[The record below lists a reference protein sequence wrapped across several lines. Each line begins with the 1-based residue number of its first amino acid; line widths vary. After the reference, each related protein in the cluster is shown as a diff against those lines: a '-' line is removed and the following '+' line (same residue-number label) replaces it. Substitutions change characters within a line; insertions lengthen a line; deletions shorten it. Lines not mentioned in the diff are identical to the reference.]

1 MARKYKPISKQKVAP
16 NCHRNL
22 VQVDRSIRHLV
33 AHYKKLL
40 IIRDIIRDCLCC
52 ARVTLDWAI
61 QDSKSSGAKLE
72 NCYQHW
78 KLYQKHWLEI
88 KPLAILTSKK
98 VEVCT
103 KYFHKRTTQE
113 DSVLRR
119 ETDILLASYSRHCSK
134 LMEVF
139 DKWPW
144 LPLTESC
151 DATLDVIL
159 KYFVD
164 LSETA

>member
-1 MARKYKPISKQKVAP
+1 MARKYKPISKRKVAP
-16 NCHRNL
+16 NRHRNL
-22 VQVDRSIRHLV
+22 VQVDRSIRRLV

-40 IIRDIIRDCLCC
+40 IIRDIIRDCFRC

-61 QDSKSSGAKLE
+61 QDSNSSGAKLE

-88 KPLAILTSKK
+88 KPLTILTSKK
-98 VEVCT
+98 VEVCN
-103 KYFHKRTTQE
+103 KYFYKRTTQE

-119 ETDILLASYSRHCSK
+119 ETDILLASNSRHCLK
-134 LMEVF
+134 LSEVF

-144 LPLTESC
+144 LPLTESR

-164 LSETA
+164 LSDTA